1 MKFLFFKFYS
11 LYYFM
16 NYNMRI
22 ICVNTKRS
30 RYTNY
35 TKLQQEN
42 EERRKEEN

>member
-1 MKFLFFKFYS
+1 MYFFLSTIYFIILFYEC
-11 LYYFM
+11 
-16 NYNMRI
+16 I